1 MAQSDVNLIFSS
13 GQAITATAAST
24 GYYDAAEGLM
34 LTGNYT
40 NPLTDQVW
48 GTAAVFGSELGVGD
62 EKLPFLVYTG
72 STAWTTGTSVNIAIQ
87 CAVDPNSGNT
97 RGGLTFVTAIESGAI
112 ITSLLTAYTKIW
124 APWWPH
130 RAAFAA
136 ATNGSVPR
144 FYQINYTVAGSNF
157 ATAAVTAAV
166 AQTRDDNPG
175 IYYGPG
181 FTVGA

>member
-24 GYYDAAEGLM
+24 GYYDA
-34 LTGNYT
+34 
-40 NPLTDQVW
+40 
-48 GTAAVFGSELGVGD
+48 
-62 EKLPFLVYTG
+62 
-72 STAWTTGTSVNIAIQ
+72 
-87 CAVDPNSGNT
+87 GNT
-97 RGGLTFVTAIESGAI
+97 RGGLTFVTAVESGVI
-112 ITSLLTAYTKIW
+112 ITALLTAYTKIW

-144 FYQINYTVAGSNF
+144 FYQINYTVGGSNF
-157 ATAAVTAAV
+157 GTAAITAAV
-166 AQTRDDNPG
+166 AQTRDDNPA
-175 IYYGPG
+175 IFYGPG